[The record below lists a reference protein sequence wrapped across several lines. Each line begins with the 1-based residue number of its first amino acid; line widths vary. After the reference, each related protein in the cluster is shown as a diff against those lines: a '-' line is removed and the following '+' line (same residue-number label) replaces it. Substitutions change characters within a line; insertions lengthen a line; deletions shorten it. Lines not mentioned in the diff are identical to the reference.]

1 MIRFIIIVIFFF
13 SQGFAYANV
22 KLDIIKNFKQINNI
36 KFEFTQNIGKKTE
49 TGFCI
54 IDYSIKKMLCRYND
68 VYNKIVISDGN
79 SLFVKSKKKKQYYR
93 YDLKKT
99 PLIIILD
106 KKLLIAKM
114 ENSLNKKNLKDFHSF
129 ETNHEN
135 YSIKFFFN
143 KKNLDFKGWSTIDI
157 YQNKVETI
165 ISDIKTNIDLDKNI
179 FRIQKY
185 IN

>member
-36 KFEFTQNIGKKTE
+36 KFEFTQNIGKKRE

-79 SLFVKSKKKKQYYR
+79 SLFVKSKKK
-93 YDLKKT
+93 
-99 PLIIILD
+99 
-106 KKLLIAKM
+106 
-114 ENSLNKKNLKDFHSF
+114 S
-129 ETNHEN
+129 
-135 YSIKFFFN
+135 
-143 KKNLDFKGWSTIDI
+143 STIDMI
-157 YQNKVETI
+157 
-165 ISDIKTNIDLDKNI
+165 
-179 FRIQKY
+179 
-185 IN
+185 